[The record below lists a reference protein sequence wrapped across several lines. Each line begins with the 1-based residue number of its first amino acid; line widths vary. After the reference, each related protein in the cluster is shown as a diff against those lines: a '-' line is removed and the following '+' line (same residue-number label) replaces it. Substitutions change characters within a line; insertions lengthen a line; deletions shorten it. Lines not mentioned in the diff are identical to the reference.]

1 MARRSAEAETESKE
15 KEKKAP
21 RSAGKAAGAEGKG
34 TAPAAPADTAE
45 TGKKLPRTLP
55 LSGPGRFGGIET
67 DPALGLFTDGMAA
80 LYRKDWAKAEELF
93 GQVTSRKD
101 IPELAD
107 RARLLVA
114 AARQKAGEGASAKAA
129 EGQDPYL
136 QALYEKNRGNAA
148 ASLEMSLKDGR
159 DQKDDRF
166 AYLVAAIHAAESR
179 TEEAARALARAIEL
193 NPKNRIH
200 AYHDPDFAELRRN
213 RDHRPL
219 FGLS

>member
-1 MARRSAEAETESKE
+1 MARRSAEAEKESKE
-15 KEKKAP
+15 AKTA
-21 RSAGKAAGAEGKG
+21 AKAAAGSGKDAG
-34 TAPAAPADTAE
+34 GAPAADPAGTA
-45 TGKKLPRTLP
+45 GKKLPRTLP

-67 DPALGLFTDGMAA
+67 DPALGTFTEGMAA
-80 LYRKDWAKAEELF
+80 LYSKDWAKAEELF
-93 GQVTSRKD
+93 AQVTSRKD

-114 AARQKAGEGASAKAA
+114 AARSKAAEGASAKAA

-136 QALYEKNRGNAA
+136 QALYEKNRGNVAV
-148 ASLEMSLKDGR
+148 SLEMSQKDGR
-159 DQKDDRF
+159 DQKDERF
-166 AYLVAAIHAAESR
+166 AYLVAAIHAAENR

>member
-1 MARRSAEAETESKE
+1 MPRRSAEAEKDSKE
-15 KEKKAP
+15 AKTAAKAAAG
-21 RSAGKAAGAEGKG
+21 SGKDAGGAAAAGSEAAAGKK
-34 TAPAAPADTAE
+34 T
-45 TGKKLPRTLP
+45 PRTLP

-67 DPALGLFTDGMAA
+67 DPALGVFTEGMAA
-80 LYRKDWAKAEELF
+80 LYRKDWAKAQELF
-93 GQVTSRKD
+93 EQVTSRKD

-114 AARQKAGEGASAKAA
+114 AARGKAA
-129 EGQDPYL
+129 EDAAAKGKDVEGQDPYL
-136 QALYEKNRGNAA
+136 RALYEKNRGNAA
-148 ASLEMSLKDGR
+148 VSLEMSQKDGR
-159 DQKDDRF
+159 DQKDERF
-166 AYLVAAIHAAESR
+166 AYLVAAIHAAENR